1 MKFDTISIGE
11 AMAEFSPTPSDNPDE
26 TGSYQLGWGGD
37 TSNVVVGL
45 SRLGKKVGYITQ
57 VGDDELGHGL
67 LNMWKDNN
75 VDTTKVKISKNGWTG
90 LYLVSLLDRGHRDFT
105 YFRKGSAASL
115 LRPSDLDLK
124 YLKST
129 RVLHVSGIGQA
140 ISKSCR
146 DSIDRAI
153 TIVRENGGLISYDP
167 NIRTKLLPLEEIKKI
182 VFDTLPLVD
191 ILLPSIDDAV
201 LLYGRKTAS
210 ELTRRLL
217 SKGPKVVAMKMGVNG
232 CIVGAA
238 SGKNYRIRGH
248 PVHSIDTTGAGDAFD
263 AGFLAS
269 YLDGDDVV
277 SSAATGNFV
286 AALKV
291 QQLGATKGLP
301 TLTEVKDF
309 SEGKQP

>member
-11 AMAEFSPTPSDNPDE
+11 AMAELSPTISDPAD
-26 TGSYQLGWGGD
+26 TSGSYQLGWGGD
-37 TSNVVVGL
+37 TSNVVIGM
-45 SRLGKKVGYITQ
+45 SRLGKKVGYITK

-67 LNMWKDNN
+67 LKLWKDEN
-75 VDTTKVKISKNGWTG
+75 VDSTKVKISKDGWTG
-90 LYLVSLLDRGHRDFT
+90 LYLVSLRDWGHREFT

-115 LRPSDLDLK
+115 LRPSELDK
-124 YLKST
+124 RYLEST
-129 RVLHVSGIGQA
+129 RMLHVSGIGQA
-140 ISKSCR
+140 ISKSSR
-146 DSIDRAI
+146 DSISKAI
-153 TIVRENGGLISYDP
+153 TIVRDNGGLISYDP
-167 NIRTKLLPLEEIKKI
+167 NVRTKLLPLEEIKKI
-182 VFDTLPLVD
+182 VLETLPLVD
-191 ILLPSIDDAV
+191 IMLPSIDDAV

-217 SKGPKVVAMKMGVNG
+217 SKGPKVVAMKMGMNG

-248 PVHSIDTTGAGDAFD
+248 PVHAVDTTGAGDAFD

-277 SSAATGNFV
+277 NSAAIGNFV

-291 QQLGATKGLP
+291 QQLGAINGLP
-301 TLTEVKDF
+301 TLPEVKAF

>member
-11 AMAEFSPTPSDNPDE
+11 AMAELAPTYSETPDKSE
-26 TGSYQLGWGGD
+26 SFLLGWGGD

-45 SRLGKKVGYITQ
+45 SRLGKKVGYITK
-57 VGDDELGHGL
+57 VGDDEFGRGL
-67 LNMWKDNN
+67 LKMWKEDN
-75 VDTTKVKISKNGWTG
+75 VDTSRVKISKDGWTG
-90 LYLVSLLDRGHRDFT
+90 LYLVSLHHRGQRNFT

-115 LRPSDLDLK
+115 LRPSDLDEK

-129 RVLHVSGIGQA
+129 RILHVSGIGQV

-146 DSIDRAI
+146 DSISKAI
-153 TIVRENGGLISYDP
+153 TIVRDNDGLISYDP
-167 NIRTKLLPLEEIKKI
+167 NIRTKLLPLEQIRKI
-182 VFDTLPLVD
+182 VLDTLPLVD

-217 SKGPKVVAMKMGVNG
+217 SKGPKVVAMKMGSSG
-232 CIVGAA
+232 CIVGAV
-238 SGKNYRIRGH
+238 SGRHYRLRGH
-248 PVHSIDTTGAGDAFD
+248 PVNSIDTTGAGDAFD

-277 SSAATGNFV
+277 TSAATGNAV

-291 QQLGATKGLP
+291 QQLGATRGLP
-301 TLTEVKDF
+301 TLLEVKAF
-309 SEGKQP
+309 STGTTY